1 MSPNNRVREGQVFLI
16 SAPSGSGKTTLGKEL
31 ISSLPDL
38 QLSVSYT
45 TRKPR
50 TGERE
55 GVNYFFLTKEEF
67 GKKRVEGELIEWA
80 EVFGHY
86 YGTSYQR
93 LNRYLQQGKDVLLLI
108 DVQGALQ
115 IKEKIPRV
123 VSIFV
128 LPPSWEALKQ
138 RLEERG
144 TDTAEEIQRRLEIAR
159 REVDYW
165 SHYDYIVINETLTEA
180 VERLRSIIIA
190 ECSRQGKMKE
200 VIQRIIDDFRPREG

>member
-1 MSPNNRVREGQVFLI
+1 MSPTNRVREGQVFII
-16 SAPSGSGKTTLGKEL
+16 SAPSGSGKTTLVKEL

-50 TGERE
+50 PGERE
-55 GVNYFFLTKEEF
+55 GVDYFFLTEEEF
-67 GKKRVEGELIEWA
+67 EEKRMEGELVEWA
-80 EVFGHY
+80 EVSGHY

-115 IKEKIPRV
+115 MKEKLSRV

-128 LPPSWEALKQ
+128 LPPSWKALKQ

-144 TDTAEEIQRRLEIAR
+144 TDTIEEIQRRLELAR

-190 ECSRQGKMKE
+190 ERSRQKEMKE
-200 VIQRIIDDFRPREG
+200 VIQWIIDDFRLRQG

>member
-1 MSPNNRVREGQVFLI
+1 MYPIHQVRKGQVFII

-31 ISSLPDL
+31 INSLPDF
-38 QLSVSYT
+38 QLSISCT

-50 TGERE
+50 PGEQE
-55 GVNYFFLTKEEF
+55 GVDYFFLTEEEF
-67 GKKRVEGELIEWA
+67 EKKRMKGELIEWA

-86 YGTSYQR
+86 YGTSHDR
-93 LNRYLQQGKDVLLLI
+93 LTQYLQQGKHVLLLI

-115 IKEKIPRV
+115 IMEKLPRV

-128 LPPSWEALKQ
+128 LPPSWDALKQ

-144 TDTAEEIQRRLEIAR
+144 TDTAEEIQRRLEAAV
-159 REVDYW
+159 REIDYW

-180 VERLRSIIIA
+180 VEKLRSIIIA
-190 ECSRQGKMKE
+190 ERSRQEEMKE
-200 VIQRIIDDFRPREG
+200 VVQGLIDDFRPRK

>member
-1 MSPNNRVREGQVFLI
+1 MSPTHRVREGQVFII

-31 ISSLPDL
+31 ISSLSDF
-38 QLSVSYT
+38 QLSTSYT

-50 TGERE
+50 PGERE
-55 GVNYFFLTKEEF
+55 GIDYFFLTEEEF
-67 GKKRVEGELIEWA
+67 EEKKRRGELIEWA
-80 EVFGHY
+80 EVFGYY
-86 YGTSYQR
+86 YGTSHQS
-93 LNRYLQQGKDVLLLI
+93 LTQYLQQGKNVLLII

-115 IKEKIPRV
+115 VKEKLPRA

-144 TDTAEEIQRRLEIAR
+144 TDTAEEIQRRLEVAG
-159 REVDYW
+159 REVEYW

-180 VERLRSIIIA
+180 VEKLKSIIIA
-190 ECSRQGKMKE
+190 ERSRQEEMKE
-200 VIQRIIDDFRPREG
+200 VVQQIINDFRLKK

>member
-1 MSPNNRVREGQVFLI
+1 MYPIHQVRKGQVFII

-31 ISSLPDL
+31 INSLPDF
-38 QLSVSYT
+38 QLSISCT

-50 TGERE
+50 PGEQE
-55 GVNYFFLTKEEF
+55 GVDYFFLTEEEF
-67 GKKRVEGELIEWA
+67 EKKRMKGELIEWA

-86 YGTSYQR
+86 YGTSHDR
-93 LNRYLQQGKDVLLLI
+93 LTQYLQQGKHVLLLI

-115 IKEKIPRV
+115 IMEKLPRV

-128 LPPSWEALKQ
+128 LPPSWDALKQ

-144 TDTAEEIQRRLEIAR
+144 TDTAEEIQRRLEAAV
-159 REVDYW
+159 REIDYW

-180 VERLRSIIIA
+180 VEKLRSIIIA
-190 ECSRQGKMKE
+190 ERSRQEKMKE
-200 VIQRIIDDFRPREG
+200 VVQGLIDDFRPRK